1 MAGGFIPR
9 GEQPSNQQ
17 GGLQSNNEGGH
28 PSNCHLRLGHDSYEN
43 TEKQKTGVHSP
54 AVVDAAAATETWKAQ
69 LVETRGQIY
78 FFIELP
84 FTSLQA
90 DMVSCPSGP
99 STAWSRPA
107 ISCFACTIST
117 PRIWIVGPRAMVEH
131 SQTGCVHPDWEPP
144 RAVMEPDGP
153 QAVGLEIL
161 SNWRKLARSAETRCN
176 VSTTRL
182 QWAARLSSS
191 FGT

>member
-1 MAGGFIPR
+1 MRQYTSEIVQKQLQNASKTIQNRIGMAFWLLVTGGFIPR
-9 GEQPSNQQ
+9 GGQPSNQQ

-117 PRIWIVGPRAMVEH
+117 PRIWIVGPRAMVD
-131 SQTGCVHPDWEPP
+131 QC
-144 RAVMEPDGP
+144 
-153 QAVGLEIL
+153 
-161 SNWRKLARSAETRCN
+161 
-176 VSTTRL
+176 
-182 QWAARLSSS
+182 
-191 FGT
+191 